1 MIARRYRV
9 VGVGIGF
16 LILGV
21 VLGLLVG
28 SSSAPSR
35 MVSAVSDLAADRGD
49 EVTQLQA
56 ERDRLAAG
64 QRAADG
70 FAEQI
75 APVALR
81 GALPGTPVTVVS
93 IGGDPADADALGRAV
108 GQAGGTLAGQLRLT
122 DAVTDPA
129 RADQLRDLATRLL
142 PAGAQL
148 PASPD
153 PGTVAGGLLGSA
165 LLIAPN
171 AAPPAPEAAQ
181 SVLAGL
187 AGAGYAEQGPVP
199 APASLVVVLTG
210 APADGVDATTRAAT
224 TARLAAEL
232 DRHGSGAV
240 LAGPPGSEAPAG
252 AVGAVLADP
261 ALAAGLST
269 VDDVRTGAGRVA
281 TVLALREQAAGRAG
295 AYGSSDSA
303 TAPVPPDPGGPAP
316 NGPA

>member
-16 LILGV
+16 LVLGV

-28 SSSAPSR
+28 SSAAPER
-35 MVSAVSDLAADRGD
+35 MVMAVSGLVADRGD
-49 EVTQLQA
+49 EVAALQA
-56 ERDRLAAG
+56 ERDQLAAG
-64 QRAADG
+64 QRAANG
-70 FAEQI
+70 FADGI

-81 GALPGTPVTVVS
+81 GALEGGTVTIVS
-93 IGGDPADADALGRAV
+93 VGADHADADAVGRFV
-108 GQAGGTLAGQLRLT
+108 GLAGGTVAGQVRLT

-165 LLIAPN
+165 LLTVPNVPPTAPDQK
-171 AAPPAPEAAQ
+171 Q

-187 AGAGYAEQGPVP
+187 AGAGFAEQGPAP
-199 APASLVVVLTG
+199 GPASLVVVLTG
-210 APADGVDATTRAAT
+210 TPAAGVDAGTREAT

-232 DRHGSGAV
+232 DKRGSGGV
-240 LAGPPGSEAPAG
+240 LAGPTPTG
-252 AVGAVLADP
+252 AVGAVRADP
-261 ALAAGLST
+261 TLAGGLST

-281 TVLALREQAAGRAG
+281 TVLALREQATGRAG

-303 TAPVPPDPGGPAP
+303 SAPIPATQP
-316 NGPA
+316 

>member
-16 LILGV
+16 LVLGV
-21 VLGLLVG
+21 VLGLIIG
-28 SSSAPSR
+28 SSTAPDR
-35 MVSAVSDLAADRGD
+35 MVTAVSGLATDRD
-49 EVTQLQA
+49 EVARLQA
-56 ERDRLAAG
+56 ERDQLAAG
-64 QRAADG
+64 QRSADG
-70 FAEQI
+70 FAEGI

-81 GALPGTPVTVVS
+81 GALQGAPVTVVS
-93 IGGDPADADALGRAV
+93 LGGDPADADAVGRLV
-108 GQAGGTLAGQLRLT
+108 GQAGGTLAGQVRLT

-165 LLIAPN
+165 LLSMPN
-171 AAPPAPEAAQ
+171 VPPPAADQTQ

-187 AGAGYAEQGPVP
+187 AGAGFAEQGG
-199 APASLVVVLTG
+199 APGAGSLVVVLTG
-210 APADGVDATTRAAT
+210 AAPDGVDADTRSSTA
-224 TARLAAEL
+224 ARLAAEM
-232 DRHGSGAV
+232 DKRGAGGV
-240 LAGPPGSEAPAG
+240 LAGPTAAG
-252 AVGAVLADP
+252 AVGAVRADP
-261 ALAAGLST
+261 ALAGGLST

-281 TVLALREQAAGRAG
+281 TVLALREQAGGGAG

-303 TAPVPPDPGGPAP
+303 TAPIPAP
-316 NGPA
+316 VPAAQP